1 MNFICKIFDKIWFNS
16 YTANI
21 KERMLGF
28 VNLIGEEEH
37 GYISLFTDGESG
49 AAAKKAFEWVK

>member
-1 MNFICKIFDKIWFNS
+1 MNFIRKVFDKTRFNS

-28 VNLIGEEEH
+28 VNSIGEEEH
-37 GYISLFTDGESG
+37 GYISLFIDGKSG
-49 AAAKKAFEWVK
+49 AAAKKNF